1 MTVTLDLPHSLAGHC
16 GSGALRDL
24 CAFHGLSWSDEP
36 ISEDVAFGLGGS
48 LAFTYLE
55 IPELA
60 PAAPPIYLVG
70 RSGDLEVDF
79 CKNVGVELDLR
90 QTDNPDEAWRW
101 VKSELDAGRP
111 TMVWADIAE
120 LDYLRVK
127 MSNTHHDI
135 VLCGYDEDESVVLV
149 ADNDRE
155 EVQACSR
162 ESLARAR
169 MSSGFPSPN
178 RNATFFMRWPDE
190 LRDPVEAI
198 RAAVD
203 GSILTMRTASQSV
216 FGGEVTSGL
225 AAVDHFVAR
234 YPHWPDL
241 FGESLPAALSGL
253 RVFIAKAGT
262 GGAMFRGL
270 QAGFLEEA
278 GELLGDELLRD
289 AGELYRR
296 LETEWIG
303 LADSFASGEVRAQP
317 VAAHARGLAHVERIG
332 VLEREGIR
340 VLERWSADAPAAIRE
355 RT

>member
-1 MTVTLDLPHSLAGHC
+1 
-16 GSGALRDL
+16 
-24 CAFHGLSWSDEP
+24 
-36 ISEDVAFGLGGS
+36 
-48 LAFTYLE
+48 
-55 IPELA
+55 
-60 PAAPPIYLVG
+60 
-70 RSGDLEVDF
+70 
-79 CKNVGVELDLR
+79 
-90 QTDNPDEAWRW
+90 
-101 VKSELDAGRP
+101 
-111 TMVWADIAE
+111 MVWADIAE

-135 VLCGYDEDESVVLV
+135 VLCGYDENEGVVLV

-155 EVQACSR
+155 EIQRCSGG
-162 ESLARAR
+162 SLARAR

-178 RNATFFMRWPDE
+178 RNATFLMRWPNK
-190 LRDPVEAI
+190 LRDPREAI

-203 GSILTMRTASQSV
+203 GSIVTMRTASQSV

-225 AAVDHFVAR
+225 ASVDHFVAQ

-241 FGESLPAALSGL
+241 FGEGLPAALSGL

-278 GELLGDELLRD
+278 GQLLGDELLLD
-289 AGELYRR
+289 AGGLYRR
-296 LETEWIG
+296 LEAEWLG
-303 LADSFASGEVRAQP
+303 LADSFASSEVRSQP

-332 VLEREGIR
+332 VLEHEGIR
-340 VLERWSADAPAAIRE
+340 LLERWSAGPPADVRA

>member
-1 MTVTLDLPHSLAGHC
+1 MPVTLDLPHSLAGHC

-24 CAFHGLSWSDEP
+24 CAFYGLSWSDEP

-90 QTDNPDEAWRW
+90 ETDDPDEAWQW
-101 VKSELDAGRP
+101 VKSELDSGRP

-135 VLCGYDEDESVVLV
+135 VLCGYDENEGVVLV

-155 EVQACSR
+155 EIQRCSGG
-162 ESLARAR
+162 SLARAR

-178 RNATFFMRWPDE
+178 RNATFLMRWPNK
-190 LRDPVEAI
+190 LRDPREAI

-203 GSILTMRTASQSV
+203 GSIVTMRTASQSV

-225 AAVDHFVAR
+225 ASVDHFVAQ

-241 FGESLPAALSGL
+241 FGEGLPAALSGP
-253 RVFIAKAGT
+253 
-262 GGAMFRGL
+262 
-270 QAGFLEEA
+270 QGF
-278 GELLGDELLRD
+278 
-289 AGELYRR
+289 
-296 LETEWIG
+296 
-303 LADSFASGEVRAQP
+303 
-317 VAAHARGLAHVERIG
+317 H
-332 VLEREGIR
+332 REGR
-340 VLERWSADAPAAIRE
+340 HRRRDVQRAPSRLPRGGGPAARRRASSGRRWALSPPRGRVAWAGGFVCE
-355 RT
+355 Q